1 MPDAQAAPAPETP
14 PTEQDDTIKPFG
26 LWLHEQRNGSL
37 HAELGEHLADIAAR
51 VIDLQK
57 AGTLS
62 LTVKIAP
69 TGEGQN
75 SVFISDEVKAKP
87 PEPPRPK
94 ALFFS
99 DTKGNLSRRDPR
111 QAELPLKDVSADAPP
126 PRDI

>member
-1 MPDAQAAPAPETP
+1 MPEPQRAAATTASPLPES
-14 PTEQDDTIKPFG
+14 DGIKPFG
-26 LWLHEQRNGSL
+26 AWLHEQRNGGL
-37 HAELGEHLADIAAR
+37 HAELGEHLADVTAR

-57 AGTLS
+57 AGEITLK
-62 LTVKIAP
+62 VKIAP

-111 QAELPLKDVSADAPP
+111 QAELPLKDVSIDASTPK
-126 PRDI
+126 DL